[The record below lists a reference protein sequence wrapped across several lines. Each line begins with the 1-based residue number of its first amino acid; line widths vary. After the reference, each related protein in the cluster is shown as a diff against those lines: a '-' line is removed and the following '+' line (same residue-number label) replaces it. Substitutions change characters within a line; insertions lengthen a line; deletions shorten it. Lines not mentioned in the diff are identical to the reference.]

1 MSTIEIDDDDEIVA
15 APIPYIR
22 IVQVVPM
29 GGYRLRLSFDNGAS
43 GKIDIAQLI
52 EFKGVLA
59 PLANPA
65 VFYRVTISEH
75 GDLCWPGDIDM
86 DSNVLYYATMR
97 LPNPLAEPE
106 PA

>member
-1 MSTIEIDDDDEIVA
+1 MIDDDDDEIVA

-22 IVQVVPM
+22 IVQVAPM
-29 GGYRLRLSFDNGAS
+29 GGTRLRLSFDNGAS
-43 GKIDIAQLI
+43 GQIDIAQLI

-65 VFYRVTISEH
+65 IFYRVTISEH

-86 DSNVLYYATMR
+86 DSNTLYYATMR

>member
-1 MSTIEIDDDDEIVA
+1 MIDDDDEIVA

-22 IVQVVPM
+22 ITQVSPM
-29 GGYRLRLSFDNGAS
+29 GGTRLRLSFDNGAS
-43 GKIDIAQLI
+43 GQIDIAQLI
-52 EFKGVLA
+52 EFKGVLE
-59 PLANPA
+59 PLANP
-65 VFYRVTISEH
+65 VFFRRVTINEH
-75 GDLCWPGDIDM
+75 GALCWPGDIDM